1 MFYTLFFPDTVSGT
15 THNASTQGT
24 GLMTEKFFF
33 LLFVI
38 TLEIFVLFLFFYLIQ
53 CRWVQQRLK
62 DRRQDGLIPV
72 QLTTPQHKE
81 KVMQKFIESVRYV
94 TIKVTIKHPDDSDA
108 NDIIDECDYRLQPD
122 PTNGFHVVMET
133 EMIDISEE
141 RPL

>member
-1 MFYTLFFPDTVSGT
+1 
-15 THNASTQGT
+15 
-24 GLMTEKFFF
+24 MTEKFFF

-53 CRWVQQRLK
+53 CRWAKRWLK

-94 TIKVTIKHPDDSDA
+94 TVKVTIKHPDDSDA
-108 NDIIDECDYRLQPD
+108 NDIIDECDYTLQPD